1 MKIRLWQNVCGDDML
16 HLCIDMKPHCRIFA
30 GNVRVCKA
38 VEHTLVHMVVPVVQV
53 EIMEQC
59 PEDQIFIIY
68 MDMQTNGNDT
78 ADPHYRKAVLQ
89 CAGRSVLNILVH
101 GADRIVLQIFLHF
114 CLCQFQCFF
123 FL

>member
-1 MKIRLWQNVCGDDML
+1 MSARQTITASLERGTNRSVKGHMCGDDML

-68 MDMQTNGNDT
+68 MDMQTNGNGT
-78 ADPHYRKAVLQ
+78 ADPHYRKAVL
-89 CAGRSVLNILVH
+89 
-101 GADRIVLQIFLHF
+101 
-114 CLCQFQCFF
+114 
-123 FL
+123 

>member
-1 MKIRLWQNVCGDDML
+1 ML

-59 PEDQIFIIY
+59 PENQIFIIY
-68 MDMQTNGNDT
+68 MDMQTNGNGT
-78 ADPHYRKAVLQ
+78 QLIRTTERQCCNVLVVP
-89 CAGRSVLNILVH
+89 C
-101 GADRIVLQIFLHF
+101 
-114 CLCQFQCFF
+114 
-123 FL
+123 

>member
-1 MKIRLWQNVCGDDML
+1 MNHARCRFQRGAVLVRKADDHRFSGTGHEPQRQGPHVCGDDML
-16 HLCIDMKPHCRIFA
+16 HLCIDMKSHCRIFA

-68 MDMQTNGNDT
+68 MDMQTNGNGT
-78 ADPHYRKAVLQ
+78 ADPHYRKAVL
-89 CAGRSVLNILVH
+89 
-101 GADRIVLQIFLHF
+101 
-114 CLCQFQCFF
+114 
-123 FL
+123 

>member
-1 MKIRLWQNVCGDDML
+1 MPAAVSSVEQYLSARQTITASLERGHEPQRQGPHVCGDDML

-68 MDMQTNGNDT
+68 MDMQTNGNGT
-78 ADPHYRKAVLQ
+78 ADPHYRKAVL
-89 CAGRSVLNILVH
+89 
-101 GADRIVLQIFLHF
+101 
-114 CLCQFQCFF
+114 
-123 FL
+123 